1 MLFRSDQWAGRTD
14 SNKWVIFD
22 KCDAKIKDL
31 VPVRIMDAKGISLHG
46 ELLETEEVL
55 L

>member
-1 MLFRSDQWAGRTD
+1 
-14 SNKWVIFD
+14 
-22 KCDAKIKDL
+22 L